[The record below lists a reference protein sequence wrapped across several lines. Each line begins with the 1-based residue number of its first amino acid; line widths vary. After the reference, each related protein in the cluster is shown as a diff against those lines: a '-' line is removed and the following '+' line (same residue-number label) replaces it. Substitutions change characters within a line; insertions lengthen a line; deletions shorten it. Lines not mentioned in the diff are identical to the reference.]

1 MSDGQL
7 WWAYRLARL
16 TVFPSLGEGFGLPVA
31 ESLYAGTPVVT
42 SDFGS
47 MAELASLGGC
57 VLVDP
62 RDDTSIAAGIRSL
75 LVDEPLHAR
84 LAAEASTIR
93 PRSWADYADE
103 LWHAMV
109 N

>member
-1 MSDGQL
+1 MVGIP
-7 WWAYRLARL
+7 
-16 TVFPSLGEGFGLPVA
+16 VPSLNEGYGLPVA

-47 MAELASLGGC
+47 LAEIAAGGGC

-62 RDDTSIAAGIRSL
+62 RDDSAIAAGIRSL
-75 LVDEPLHAR
+75 IEDDELHSR
-84 LAAEASTIR
+84 LSAEASALR
-93 PRSWADYADE
+93 PRTWAEYAADV
-103 LWHAMV
+103 WRATV